1 MMQLQKGFHTIMLQI
16 RVTSDYSPDFQLAS
30 KPQPKRQW
38 KRWFVWEYLTKKLL
52 VNRISKIPMTIWED
66 FMLNWFRNMLEILI
80 GCQTAMNGNWSDLF
94 IKSKDSLDSDLSPKS
109 GWDNYSPVRLVT
121 LLCFW
126 HFSVNYLTVNWVSR
140 LLF

>member
-52 VNRISKIPMTIWED
+52 VNLISRIPMTIWED

-94 IKSKDSLDSDLSPKS
+94 IKSKDSLDSDLSPES
-109 GWDNYSPVRLVT
+109 GWDNYSPVRLVRQ
-121 LLCFW
+121 LCFW
-126 HFSVNYLTVNWVSR
+126 HFSVNYSVNWVSR
-140 LLF
+140 WLF